1 MHLKKAY
8 FRFDAGQ
15 DIVMGL
21 GNGQTVCIGGKV
33 LTDAAMIR
41 VFGVLTMVDPF
52 SARMSV
58 VSGGVMIWPIVQNM
72 QYPIKIITHGINTM
86 TQETKQLADNIITAF
101 KMTRLSNLRL
111 RVGLLAAAK

>member
-8 FRFDAGQ
+8 FRFDTGQ
-15 DIVMGL
+15 DIVIGL
-21 GNGQTVCIGGKV
+21 GNDQTVCIGGKV

-58 VSGGVMIWPIVQNM
+58 ASGGVMIRPIVQNM
-72 QYPIKIITHGINTM
+72 QYHIAIITRGIDMM
-86 TQETKQLADNIITAF
+86 TKETRQLADIIITAF
-101 KMTRLSNLRL
+101 KNDPIIKS
-111 RVGLLAAAK
+111 AP